1 MAIHSADHQVNS
13 QHNLS
18 GGRDCDYYFRC
29 IVLFQILY
37 SWEMEDA
44 CKLWLDECC
53 RVSECV
59 FTLFT
64 GNYSWYL
71 VTLGEVAT
79 AARELPTNSP
89 LSAGPCVYKTP
100 NIIMAQGG
108 DLNWLK
114 PQHHAAHIMDNGSLN
129 IFNAGKLHLCILF
142 TDFGFG
148 PFPLLTNLLFQLFS
162 GVRRDGIS
170 GTLRDRKCWK

>member
-1 MAIHSADHQVNS
+1 MHASCDLMNAAECRNVCSHCLQVITAGIWS
-13 QHNLS
+13 HWP
-18 GGRDCDYYFRC
+18 
-29 IVLFQILY
+29 V
-37 SWEMEDA
+37 
-44 CKLWLDECC
+44 
-53 RVSECV
+53 
-59 FTLFT
+59 
-64 GNYSWYL
+64 
-71 VTLGEVAT
+71 EVAT

-89 LSAGPCVYKTP
+89 LSAGPGVYKTP

-142 TDFGFG
+142 TDFGFR

-170 GTLRDRKCWK
+170 GTLRDGKCWK